1 LKPRVVVFD
10 LGKVLLDFDY
20 TIAARRISLRGG
32 RDTAAVFEFLLQTP
46 VLRDFETGLLTR
58 SEFHSAVCEGT
69 GYCGDLAD
77 FSEDFGDI
85 FVPIEPMVTMHAELR
100 QRGVPTYIFS
110 NTNDLAVAH
119 IRARYPFFS
128 HFDGYVYSFEHGAM
142 KPAPKLYE
150 VVERVTGLSRADLLY
165 LDDRPENTA
174 AGAERGWRVITHECP
189 AKSRALICDTGL
201 LEA

>member
-1 LKPRVVVFD
+1 MKPRAVVFD

-20 TIAARRISLRGG
+20 AIASKRISSRGSCDS
-32 RDTAAVFEFLLQTP
+32 RAVFEFLLRTP
-46 VLRDFETGLLTR
+46 VLRDFEMGMLKR
-58 SEFHSAVCEGT
+58 AEFHRAVCEGT
-69 GYCGDLAD
+69 GYCGDLAE
-77 FSEDFGDI
+77 FSEDFGAI
-85 FVPIEPMVTMHAELR
+85 FVPIEPMVAMHAELR

-119 IRARYPFFS
+119 IRATYPFFS
-128 HFDGYVYSFEHGAM
+128 YFDGYVYSFEHGAM

-150 VVERVTGLSRADLLY
+150 VVERVTGLSRTDLLY

-174 AGAERGWRVITHECP
+174 AGAERGWQVITHECP
-189 AKSRALICDTGL
+189 ARSRALVCDTGL

>member
-1 LKPRVVVFD
+1 MKPRAVVFD

-20 TIAARRISLRGG
+20 AIASKRISSRGCCDS
-32 RDTAAVFEFLLQTP
+32 RAVFEFLLRTP
-46 VLRDFETGLLTR
+46 VLRDFEMGMLKR
-58 SEFHSAVCEGT
+58 AEFHRAVCEGT
-69 GYCGDLAD
+69 GYCGDLAE

-85 FVPIEPMVTMHAELR
+85 FVPIEPMVAMHAELR

-119 IRARYPFFS
+119 IRATYPFFS
-128 HFDGYVYSFEHGAM
+128 HFDGYVYSCEHGAM
-142 KPAPKLYE
+142 KPAPELYE
-150 VVERVTGLSRADLLY
+150 VVERVTGLSSADLLY

-174 AGAERGWRVITHECP
+174 AGAERGWQVITHECP
-189 AKSRALICDTGL
+189 AKSRALVCGTGL